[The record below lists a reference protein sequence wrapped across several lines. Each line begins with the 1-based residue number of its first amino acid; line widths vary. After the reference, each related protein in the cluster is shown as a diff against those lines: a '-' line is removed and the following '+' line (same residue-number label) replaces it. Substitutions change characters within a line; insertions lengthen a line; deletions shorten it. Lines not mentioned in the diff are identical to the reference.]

1 MKFVLANQRTPC
13 GDRTCAKCARSL
25 GPAYLRDVVTR
36 RGFCG
41 YNCYRRYHSTL
52 PLLTTWPTID
62 TRNAGSLGLA
72 ALLIA
77 ASCWFQAGAAV
88 AGAWIDTAPAGQR
101 GVHR

>member
-1 MKFVLANQRTPC
+1 MRRSNLRQMRSVLRSGSPARC
-13 GDRTCAKCARSL
+13 GNAKRSL
-25 GPAYLRDVVTR
+25 WLQLL
-36 RGFCG
+36 
-41 YNCYRRYHSTL
+41 STL
-52 PLLTTWPTID
+52 PLNLAFAYDIPTID
-62 TRNAGSLGLA
+62 TRNAGSLGVA